1 MGSYISPTRD
11 GTCTLC
17 IGSNHWTTREIPG
30 VFIPRACVLSGFSLL
45 QFFVTHWTAAHQ
57 ALLSIG
63 FFRQEYWNGL
73 LCPPPGDLPNPGVKP
88 ESLISPALAGGF
100 FTVSTTWE
108 AHLYYKG
115 QQMLPNRTPM
125 PPTPLH
131 HHLPKSRSR
140 AHTCLSQSSP
150 SNPLSSLR
158 NGCTDNK
165 YRLL

>member
-1 MGSYISPTRD
+1 MSSLKLAIVQVLGSVGVDVCVCVLPRGSWDLISPTRD

-30 VFIPRACVLSGFSLL
+30 VFIPCACVLSRFSLL

-88 ESLISPALAGGF
+88 ESLISPALAGWF
-100 FTVSTTWE
+100 FTISTT
-108 AHLYYKG
+108 
-115 QQMLPNRTPM
+115 
-125 PPTPLH
+125 
-131 HHLPKSRSR
+131 
-140 AHTCLSQSSP
+140 
-150 SNPLSSLR
+150 
-158 NGCTDNK
+158 
-165 YRLL
+165 